1 MRLVGFGSNR
11 SRSVSIGD
19 EFLKVF
25 DDFGEE
31 TGDES
36 AGQAKATGEHLGQ
49 EAAQVREGQGAID
62 TPRRIWGNEVLGR
75 QISGQRIEVVADHLG
90 ADILTGREPGQ
101 AGRMLKRQAML
112 EALERL
118 LDAPAAMIKLG
129 EGERADVRAHGA
141 RQGFRNRA
149 ARR

>member
-1 MRLVGFGSNR
+1 M
-11 SRSVSIGD
+11 
-19 EFLKVF
+19 
-25 DDFGEE
+25 
-31 TGDES
+31 
-36 AGQAKATGEHLGQ
+36 
-49 EAAQVREGQGAID
+49 
-62 TPRRIWGNEVLGR
+62 LGR

-129 EGERADVRAHGA
+129 EGGRGILR
-141 RQGFRNRA
+141 
-149 ARR
+149 